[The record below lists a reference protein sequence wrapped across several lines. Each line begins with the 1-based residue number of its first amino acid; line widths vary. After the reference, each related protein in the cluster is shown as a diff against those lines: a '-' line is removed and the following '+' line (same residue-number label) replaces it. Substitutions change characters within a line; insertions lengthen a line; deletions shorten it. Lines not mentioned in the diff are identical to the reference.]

1 MKNKET
7 VVDPVAEA
15 RALLIEEEQ
24 KARNAFATEISEVCK
39 KHGFELKVSAE
50 IVAVKL

>member
-7 VVDPVAEA
+7 VANPIEKA

-24 KARNAFATEISEVCK
+24 KARNAFATEISDVCK

-50 IVAVKL
+50 IVAVKS